1 MGALIAILFLI
12 GAFVFCALVAS
23 WFVEGTG
30 AITIVAVLIFIGC
43 WVAACKKK

>member
-12 GAFVFCALVAS
+12 GAFMVCALVAS
-23 WFVEGTG
+23 WFVEGSA

-43 WVAACKKK
+43 WAAACKKK